1 MMNCTAPLALYRTTI
16 RPEWIDYNQHLNDAY
31 YAVPFSWATDAFTEF
46 IGLDAA
52 YRQRSGYTCYTAEG
66 HLVYLRE
73 LKLGAEIRIT
83 TQLLGYDAKRMHLFH
98 AMYHAAEGYL
108 AATCEW
114 LMIHVDPAAGRGVSM
129 PDGVQAKLAEISA
142 AHALLPLPAQAGRTV
157 SLRAKRAT

>member
-1 MMNCTAPLALYRTTI
+1 MNITAPLALYRTII

-31 YAVPFSWATDAFTEF
+31 YAVPFSWATDAFTEY

-83 TQLLGYDAKRMHLFH
+83 TQLLGYDAKRMQIFH
-98 AMYHAAEGYL
+98 AMYHARADYL

-114 LMIHVDPAAGRGVSM
+114 MMIHVDPAVGRGVPM
-129 PDGVQAKLAEISA
+129 PEAVQAKLAEIYA
-142 AHALLPLPAQAGRTV
+142 AHSNLPIPAQAGRTV
-157 SLRAKRAT
+157 SLQARRTT